1 MEILHGKFE
10 AGDCLGEKREV
21 IVAPVPGGRKDHLD
35 VRVAQECPQL
45 SRCRKG
51 AEWN

>member
-1 MEILHGKFE
+1 MQIE

-45 SRCRKG
+45 KPLSKRC
-51 AEWN
+51 